1 MNILMLSTDKK
12 IFEEKSFVRQRLL
25 DYSELV
31 DNLCVIVL
39 NLDSESYK
47 KIRIGEK
54 CTVYPTNSTSK
65 FLYIFDAIK
74 IASNI
79 KEFKSTNKK
88 KIDLITAQDA
98 YETGFI
104 AWVISKKIKI
114 KLELQIHT
122 DLFNRYFKK
131 HSFANFFRSTIARFL
146 LSQANHIRVVS
157 KRIEQSLP
165 KKIQK
170 KPITVVPIFTSSN
183 LIQVSAPNFSLKKK
197 YSQFKFIILM
207 MSRLESEKNISL
219 AISAMEDVIDIFPK
233 TGLIIVGEGSQRK
246 NLRRL
251 ARRKGLEEKV
261 IFKKWT
267 DDPISYYKTADLF
280 LSTSNYEGYGLSL
293 VEAIVSKCPI
303 LTTKVGIVGE
313 VLSGNNALL
322 CEVGNEK
329 CTAQSIKNVQQH
341 PELAEELKEKA
352 YNDFMNKIPQSRNEN
367 LALIK
372 EGWSKAIGDELKV

>member
-1 MNILMLSTDKK
+1 MNILILSTDKK
-12 IFEEKSFVRQRLL
+12 IFEEKSLVRQRLL
-25 DYSELV
+25 DYAELV
-31 DNLCVIVL
+31 DNLCVVVL
-39 NLDSESYK
+39 NLESESYK
-47 KIRIGEK
+47 KVRISEK
-54 CTVYPTNSTSK
+54 CTVYPTNSVNK

-74 IASNI
+74 IALNI
-79 KEFKSTNKK
+79 KEFKSKDKK

-104 AWVISKKIKI
+104 AWVMSRKIKT

-122 DLFNRYFKK
+122 DLFNKYFIK
-131 HSFANFFRSTIARFL
+131 HSLANFFRSRIAKFL
-146 LSQANHIRVVS
+146 LSRADHIRVVS
-157 KRIEQSLP
+157 KRIQESLP
-165 KKIQK
+165 KRLQK
-170 KPITVVPIFTSSN
+170 KPITIVPIFTSSN
-183 LIQVSAPNFSLKKK
+183 LIQVSTPNFSLKEK
-197 YSQFKFIILM
+197 YLQFKFIILM
-207 MSRLESEKNISL
+207 MCRLESEKNISL
-219 AISAMEDVIDIFPK
+219 AISAMKDVVDIFPK

-246 NLRRL
+246 SLRRL

-329 CTAQSIKNVQQH
+329 CIAQSIKNIQQH
-341 PELAEELKEKA
+341 PELIEELKEKA
-352 YNDFMNKIPQSRNEN
+352 YNDFMQKIPQSRNEN

-372 EGWSKAIGDELKV
+372 EGWLKTIND